1 LFNQF
6 TALDFSL
13 WRDAPSRQMVLWLMI
28 GTAAIVTVATIT
40 LLRLVPARSRVRVRA
55 TALIVA
61 PLMLFWWWSAI
72 RIQNLAVDLLAF
84 LVMPILVLFLLSIG
98 DIILVISAAMDGLS
112 QSDFVLTARAKGL
125 SDRQVRN
132 RHAGRIALLPAL
144 ARLAANLP
152 FALGGLVIV
161 EASFARL
168 GGYRISIPGVSSILF
183 GSLRQRDLLMTMGG
197 LVLVGVITLVLRIAL
212 DLLVVRLDPRVHLEK
227 VVVRA

>member
-1 LFNQF
+1 
-6 TALDFSL
+6 
-13 WRDAPSRQMVLWLMI
+13 
-28 GTAAIVTVATIT
+28 
-40 LLRLVPARSRVRVRA
+40 
-55 TALIVA
+55 
-61 PLMLFWWWSAI
+61 
-72 RIQNLAVDLLAF
+72 
-84 LVMPILVLFLLSIG
+84 LLSIG